1 MTLSSSLPHILHEDW
16 FQARGQPNLKG
27 SRCPSC
33 DARYFPPRQ
42 SCPGCGANGLLP
54 YEPPRT
60 GRVLAC
66 TVIHVAPAP
75 WQAPYAVAA
84 VELDDGLVVYA
95 HLSEGRAQP
104 GTPVTLDALTVR
116 RADGE
121 IITYAFRPLPASAG
135 TPAAAASARQPAPQV
150 LPPGAQPLAAPVFL
164 AGVGMVPFGKHPDVP
179 PEILALRAGLAAID
193 DAGLDQRSIQAIF
206 VGTAFGGT
214 AMGQKILRHAPWG
227 QRPVINVENACA
239 SGSTAL
245 LEAATWVA
253 SGRCDVALA
262 IGVDTPASQGGGLI
276 PLPPDDPLAAVGIP
290 LPALYALTADH
301 YLHHSG
307 ASAREL
313 ASLVVTSR
321 RHAAANPYA
330 FFRTPVT
337 VEEVLQSRPV
347 AEPLTLFQ
355 CCPNADGA
363 AAAVVVS
370 AARARQLGTKVRLRA
385 GQLRSGRVQSR
396 FGPQSVV
403 ALTAREVYE
412 AAGIGPE
419 AIAVAE
425 VHDAYSS
432 ALPPA
437 LEKLGL
443 APPYEAAARLAWG
456 DYDYQGAGPVVNP
469 SGGLLSRG
477 HPPGAT
483 GLAQVFEVVTQLR
496 GQAGARQVAGARVG
510 LIQNQGGTVLDL
522 ETNAVAI
529 LLLTDS

>member
-1 MTLSSSLPHILHEDW
+1 MTLSSSLPHVLHEGWLWASD
-16 FQARGQPNLKG
+16 QPTLKG
-27 SRCPSC
+27 TRCPNC

-42 SCPGCGANGLLP
+42 SCPSCGADRLLS
-54 YEPPRT
+54 YQPPRT
-60 GRVLAC
+60 GRVLAS

-95 HLSEGRAQP
+95 HLSEGQRLQP
-104 GTPVTLDALTVR
+104 GTAVLLDRLAVR

-121 IITYAFRPLPASAG
+121 ALIYAFRPSPAGAEAPAAG
-135 TPAAAASARQPAPQV
+135 TSKQPVQVSLTGAR
-150 LPPGAQPLAAPVFL
+150 PLTDPVFI
-164 AGVGMVPFGKHPDVP
+164 AGVGMVPFGKYPGVP
-179 PEILALRAGLAAID
+179 PEVLALRAGRAALQ
-193 DAGLDQRSIQAIF
+193 DAGLEQQAVQAIF

-214 AMGQKILRHAPWG
+214 AMGQKVLRHAPWG
-227 QRPVINVENACA
+227 QRPVVNVENACA

-262 IGVDTPASQGGGLI
+262 VGVDTPATQGGGLI

-301 YLHHSG
+301 YLHRSG
-307 ASAREL
+307 ASARDL
-313 ASLVVTSR
+313 AGLVVRSR

-337 VEEVLQSRPV
+337 VEEVLQSRPI

-370 AARARQLGTKVRLRA
+370 AARARQLGTRVRLRA
-385 GQLRSGRVQSR
+385 GQLHSGRVQSR

-419 AIAVAE
+419 EIAVAE

-432 ALPPA
+432 AIPPA

-443 APPYEAAARLAWG
+443 APPYEAAARLARG
-456 DYDYQGAGPVVNP
+456 DYDYRGAGPVINP

-483 GLAQVFEVVTQLR
+483 GLAQLFEVVMQLR
-496 GQAGARQVAGARVG
+496 GWAGARQVPAARVG